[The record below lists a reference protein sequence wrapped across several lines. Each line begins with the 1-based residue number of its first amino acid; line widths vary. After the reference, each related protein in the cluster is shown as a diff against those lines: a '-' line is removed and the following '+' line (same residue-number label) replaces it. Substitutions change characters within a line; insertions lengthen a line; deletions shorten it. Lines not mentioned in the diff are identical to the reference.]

1 MHTTEQGLT
10 KDATTKLRDYLQNTQ
25 LEVTKYNNSAMT
37 TTNLLCVL
45 KVNQLTQFTFRFI

>member
-25 LEVTKYNNSAMT
+25 LEVTKYNNSAMA
-37 TTNLLCVL
+37 TTNLFCVL
-45 KVNQLTQFTFRFI
+45 NAN